1 VRAIIGAAVLL
12 AFVAQ
17 PVSART
23 TERVTR
29 VCPFTGTEF
38 TAEVEASGT
47 RFCQRLD
54 MKPVGAIGAP
64 PLVPICPD
72 DGFVVYKETFGAEE
86 VSTLRGW
93 VESDEFRRITTKESP
108 YFRIAKT
115 LERLSA
121 PDDEVAWAYVQASW
135 EIESDPE
142 TYSRYVEHALRK
154 IDLHLE
160 AIASDEPLPD
170 GKWSTQVS
178 VILSTE
184 LLRRLGR
191 FGEARGRLRKLSGKT
206 DTESHLKEII
216 HYEGSLI
223 ENSDSRRHYLPQEE
237 EEKCSRSDRIGSHP

>member
-1 VRAIIGAAVLL
+1 MRAIVGAVALL

-23 TERVTR
+23 TAEVTR

-38 TAEVEASGT
+38 KAEVEASGS

-72 DGFVVYKETFGAEE
+72 DGFVVYKETFEPEE

-93 VESDEFRRITTKESP
+93 VESDEFRRITAKESP

-142 TYSRYVEHALRK
+142 TYAKRRHEQVEKLKVTDPERYKDE
-154 IDLHLE
+154 LE
-160 AIASDEPLPD
+160 RFERE
-170 GKWSTQVS
+170 
-178 VILSTE
+178 E
-184 LLRRLGR
+184 LLRTNPKAFFKARDAKRLQDLR
-191 FGEARGRLRKLSGKT
+191 RKRAEAAK
-206 DTESHLKEII
+206 
-216 HYEGSLI
+216 
-223 ENSDSRRHYLPQEE
+223 N
-237 EEKCSRSDRIGSHP
+237 